1 MTFRLVAWVSAA
13 SLFVCRKGDRQMSR
27 KKRKAKINP
36 VFSNDILND
45 KFSMMYVTQLRSKAY
60 IELSLPAKLLY
71 CTLRVFKLAGRARV
85 PFHAWKRNRHRIR
98 PGYILCLSC
107 ISSEAIRI
115 QRQAKR
121 RKVAGVIK
129 KVESNWNLRQVT
141 VYQFV
146 SDWKT

>member
-1 MTFRLVAWVSAA
+1 
-13 SLFVCRKGDRQMSR
+13 MSR

-45 KFSMMYVTQLRSKAY
+45 HFSMMYVTQLRSKAY
-60 IELSLPAKLLY
+60 IDLSLPAKLLY
-71 CTLRVFKLAGRARV
+71 CTLRVHANSLEGRECLFMHGKETGIEYDSDVFFVFPASHQRLYGYKDRRNVEKYMRELNAAG
-85 PFHAWKRNRHRIR
+85 F
-98 PGYILCLSC
+98 
-107 ISSEAIRI
+107 
-115 QRQAKR
+115 
-121 RKVAGVIK
+121 IK

>member
-1 MTFRLVAWVSAA
+1 
-13 SLFVCRKGDRQMSR
+13 MSR

-36 VFSNDILND
+36 VFSNDILKD
-45 KFSMMYVTQLRSKAY
+45 HFSMMYVSQLRSKAY

-71 CTLRVFKLAGRARV
+71 CTLRVHSNSPEERE
-85 PFHAWKRNRHRIR
+85 
-98 PGYILCLSC
+98 CLSMHGKETG
-107 ISSEAIRI
+107 IEYDPDIFFVFPASH
-115 QRQAKR
+115 QRLYGYKDR
-121 RKVAGVIK
+121 RNVEKYMRELNAAGFIK

>member
-1 MTFRLVAWVSAA
+1 
-13 SLFVCRKGDRQMSR
+13 MSR

-36 VFSNDILND
+36 VFSNDILKD
-45 KFSMMYVTQLRSKAY
+45 HFSMMYVTQLRSKAY

-71 CTLRVFKLAGRARV
+71 CTLRVHANSLEGRECLFMHGKETGIDYDPDICFVFPASHQRLYGYKDRRNVEKYMRELNAAG
-85 PFHAWKRNRHRIR
+85 F
-98 PGYILCLSC
+98 
-107 ISSEAIRI
+107 
-115 QRQAKR
+115 
-121 RKVAGVIK
+121 IK

>member
-1 MTFRLVAWVSAA
+1 
-13 SLFVCRKGDRQMSR
+13 MSR

-45 KFSMMYVTQLRSKAY
+45 HFSMIYVTQLRSKAY

-71 CTLRVFKLAGRARV
+71 CTLRVHSNSPEERE
-85 PFHAWKRNRHRIR
+85 
-98 PGYILCLSC
+98 CLSMHGKETG
-107 ISSEAIRI
+107 IEYDLDIFFVFPASH
-115 QRQAKR
+115 QRLYGYKDR
-121 RKVAGVIK
+121 RNVEKYMRELNAAGFIK